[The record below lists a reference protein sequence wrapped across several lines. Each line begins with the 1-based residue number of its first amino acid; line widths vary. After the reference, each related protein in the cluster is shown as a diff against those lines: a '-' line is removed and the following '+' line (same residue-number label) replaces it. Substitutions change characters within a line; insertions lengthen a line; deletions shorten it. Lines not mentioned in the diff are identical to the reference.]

1 MVLMMGMM
9 MMRIMRMMRMYLLK
23 TKVKAVCALGRDFD
37 KGKIL
42 FKQILLLRP
51 IRYTTEI
58 LYIPFVHST
67 ILIAIL
73 LMVFHN
79 HTHKVHM
86 TLVKNTICKSA
97 PEQHR
102 QQSPQEDLC
111 HPAFGFDALL
121 LPVGEL
127 SWPDQT

>member
-1 MVLMMGMM
+1 MMGMM

-67 ILIAIL
+67 ILMAIL
-73 LMVFHN
+73 FHN
-79 HTHKVHM
+79 HTHNFIQK
-86 TLVKNTICKSA
+86 KST
-97 PEQHR
+97 HDSR
-102 QQSPQEDLC
+102 QEYYLQ
-111 HPAFGFDALL
+111 
-121 LPVGEL
+121 VI
-127 SWPDQT
+127 T

>member
-23 TKVKAVCALGRDFD
+23 TEVKAVCALGRDFD

-42 FKQILLLRP
+42 FKQILLLHP

-79 HTHKVHM
+79 HTHNFVQK
-86 TLVKNTICKSA
+86 KSTHA
-97 PEQHR
+97 
-102 QQSPQEDLC
+102 SCQEYYLQ
-111 HPAFGFDALL
+111 
-121 LPVGEL
+121 VI
-127 SWPDQT
+127 T